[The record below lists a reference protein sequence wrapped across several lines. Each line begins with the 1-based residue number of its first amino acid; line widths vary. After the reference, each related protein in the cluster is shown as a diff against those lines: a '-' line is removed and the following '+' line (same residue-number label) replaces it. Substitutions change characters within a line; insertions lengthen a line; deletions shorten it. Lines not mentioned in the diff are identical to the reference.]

1 MKQVSESNVVCGQND
16 GSKSKTCT
24 KQKCS
29 NGREKSSVQKQQ
41 TVLCFASQTSST
53 SVKITNKSI
62 PKSDV
67 GKGTGLQEE
76 KRTYTVESFKFV
88 GANFHGLLVFYLFV
102 GI

>member
-1 MKQVSESNVVCGQND
+1 MKDDDKHKSDTKQKKDMKQVSESNEVCGQND

-76 KRTYTVESFKFV
+76 NRT
-88 GANFHGLLVFYLFV
+88 
-102 GI
+102 